1 MVALYLL
8 LQMFRVQIFDG
19 VEHMQLDVLELYKWV
34 DLGDW
39 RDMDILLNWV
49 RVRVLEMEHA
59 RLSL

>member
-49 RVRVLEMEHA
+49 RVRVLEVEHA